1 MRNPWVVIATIA
13 AVSFVTHTTASA
25 DAVAKGGDAVAQSNS
40 SETSPPVPATTPPA
54 PLVKPATPP
63 RARTTATRHENADC
77 AWTGKRTVQV
87 LVRDDLIAADGFFKF
102 YNAFGCPV
110 RHLSEAFS
118 CTVDG
123 LGDADARAVEVRIE
137 TCWNNPA
144 GVPLP
149 IGQSTTEDGKTTPN
163 GGSADPKVDPGSV
176 PPNR

>member
-1 MRNPWVVIATIA
+1 MRNPWAVIATIA
-13 AVSFVTHTTASA
+13 AVSFVTHTTAFTE
-25 DAVAKGGDAVAQSNS
+25 AVATGGYAVAQSHS
-40 SETSPPVPATTPPA
+40 SESPPPVATTKPAA
-54 PLVKPATPP
+54 PLVKPASPP
-63 RARTTATRHENADC
+63 RERTTALRHENADC

-110 RHLSEAFS
+110 GHLSEAFS

-144 GVPLP
+144 GMPLP
-149 IGQSTTEDGKTTPN
+149 LGQSPTEDRKATPN
-163 GGSADPKVDPGSV
+163 GGSADPKIDPGAV
-176 PPNR
+176 PPSR